1 MKKAKIAQDLPNGLP
16 EFCYVSSPAYPDQVN
31 MVKRGHKGYF
41 PSHYTGG
48 KAKAIA
54 LNADLGVTM
63 AQMEAMMAGSM
74 FGFHVKA
81 ANPALYDEKGELT
94 LTV

>member
-1 MKKAKIAQDLPNGLP
+1 MKKDLPIGLP

-31 MVKRGHKGYF
+31 MVKRGQKGYF
-41 PSHYTGG
+41 PSPYTGG
-48 KAKAIA
+48 RSKAIA
-54 LNADLGVTM
+54 LNADLGVTV
-63 AQMEAMMAGSM
+63 AQMEAMMAGSL

-81 ANPALYDEKGELT
+81 ADPALYDEKGEPT